1 MPTGKYAIQHEL
13 DDEPTYIV
21 KTGSDEEVVTLDPS
35 LPWQVR
41 QRLAEIIV
49 AELGK

>member
-1 MPTGKYAIQHEL
+1 MPRDKYRIQHEI

-21 KTGSDEEVVTLDPS
+21 RAGTDEEVVTLSPS

-41 QRLAEIIV
+41 RKLAETIV
-49 AELGK
+49 AELEK